1 LRAPGR
7 VCGRIV
13 VVVMLLWATACQ
25 VRVSAGIDVDQG
37 GGGTV
42 RAAVGLDAEALANV
56 GDLGAVLRVDDL
68 RQAGWRVDGP
78 RKEGDG
84 LTWVRASRPFS
95 RVEDADR
102 ALSELSGAGGPFRD
116 LAFRRSRSFLHTRT
130 SVSGVV
136 DLTRGA
142 AGFGDDDL
150 QAKVGDTLRLDPDGL
165 RAELGPDADRAL
177 SVQFEARLPGSMR
190 SNASVRAGGS
200 ATWRPALGQ
209 QVRIEASSQ
218 VLNLVPLVLAA
229 LALLVVV
236 GVATTVVLL
245 RR

>member
-1 LRAPGR
+1 VWGR
-7 VCGRIV
+7 LAV
-13 VVVMLLWATACQ
+13 VAVLLWTAACQ

-42 RAAVGLDAEALANV
+42 RAGVGLDAEALANV
-56 GDLGAVLRVDDL
+56 GDLGAALRVDDL
-68 RQAGWRVDGP
+68 RQAGWKVEGP

-84 LTWVRASRPFS
+84 LTWVRASRDFS

-102 ALSELSGAGGPFRD
+102 ALSELSGAAGPFRD
-116 LAFRRSRSFLHTRT
+116 LAFRRTRSFLHTRT

-136 DLTRGA
+136 DLTRGL
-142 AGFGDDDL
+142 AGFADDDL
-150 QAKVGDTLRLDPDGL
+150 QAKVGDTLRLDPEGL
-165 RAELGPDADRAL
+165 RAELGPDPDRAL

-190 SNASVRAGGS
+190 ANTPARSGGR
-200 ATWRPALGQ
+200 ATWRPTLGQ

-218 VLNLVPLVLAA
+218 DLNLIPLVLAA
-229 LALLVVV
+229 LGLLLAV
-236 GVATTVVLL
+236 GGATTVVLV